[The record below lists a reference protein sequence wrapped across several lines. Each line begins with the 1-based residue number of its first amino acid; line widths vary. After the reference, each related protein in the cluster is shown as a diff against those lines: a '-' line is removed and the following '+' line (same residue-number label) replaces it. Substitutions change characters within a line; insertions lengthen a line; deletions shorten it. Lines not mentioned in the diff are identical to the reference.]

1 MKLNMS
7 EDYLKNGKS
16 LREDGYI
23 CTMDG
28 MSRKDLI
35 EEILGTHSHDY
46 LVENGFIKKLE
57 KFKRGCYFDGA
68 FGWYNNSWRIID
80 FAQGLGWVWNEP
92 IERKD
97 MEQDMGDGDTEA
109 LVETIDEIEEWLDE
123 NTDIGENEHWCWSD
137 GDFGLWLFDEDGEHA
152 E

>member
-1 MKLNMS
+1 MS

-23 CTMDG
+23 CTMEG

-46 LVENGFIKKLE
+46 LVENGFIKKME
-57 KFKRGCYFDGA
+57 KFERGCYFDGA
-68 FGWYNNSWRIID
+68 YGWYYNTQRVIS
-80 FAQGLGWVWNEP
+80 FAQELGYEWKEP
-92 IERKD
+92 IEFKD
-97 MEQDMGDGDTEA
+97 SEQDLEEFEMDA
-109 LVETIDEIEEWLDE
+109 LVETIDGIGEWLDE
-123 NTDIGENEHWCWSD
+123 NTDIGENEHWCFSD
-137 GDFGLWLFDEDGEHA
+137 GDFGLWLFDENGEHA

>member
-1 MKLNMS
+1 MS
-7 EDYLKNGKS
+7 EEYLKNGRY

-23 CTMDG
+23 CTMGD
-28 MSRKDLI
+28 MSRKELI

-57 KFKRGCYFDGA
+57 KFKRGCYFDGS
-68 FGWYNNSWRIID
+68 FGHYYNSCRIIQ
-80 FAQGLGWVWNEP
+80 FAKELGWIWAEP
-92 IERKD
+92 IELPKETPD
-97 MEQDMGDGDTEA
+97 EEFDYEYLVDT
-109 LVETIDEIEEWLDE
+109 VDEIEEWLDE
-123 NTDIGENEHWCWSD
+123 NTDIGEGEHWCWSD

>member
-68 FGWYNNSWRIID
+68 FGWYNNTWRIID

-92 IERKD
+92 IERNRIL
-97 MEQDMGDGDTEA
+97 DGHTEA